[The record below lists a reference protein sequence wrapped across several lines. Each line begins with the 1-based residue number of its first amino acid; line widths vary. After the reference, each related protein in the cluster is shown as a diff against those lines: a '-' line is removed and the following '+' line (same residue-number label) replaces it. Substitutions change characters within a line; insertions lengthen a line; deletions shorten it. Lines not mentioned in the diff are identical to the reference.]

1 MEAGAQARTRCC
13 VVGHRGIGNGDHQV
27 GDVDVLI
34 ESAAPFK
41 ADGQAAVSTSC
52 PQRIGAMKTMVSTVA
67 SAVATDSRV
76 QRDTRAVLA
85 SSELATALAVP
96 HTTGA
101 PRRDQVG
108 HVDVRVDDVAV
119 LVHAP
124 DTDSNPTTT

>member
-52 PQRIGAMKTMVSTVA
+52 PQRIGAMKTKVSTVA

-76 QRDTRAVLA
+76 QRDTRAVLYTH
-85 SSELATALAVP
+85 LTLP
-96 HTTGA
+96 THFTGSLFWC
-101 PRRDQVG
+101 
-108 HVDVRVDDVAV
+108 VDSV
-119 LVHAP
+119 LKY
-124 DTDSNPTTT
+124 